1 MATLTQEQWPIAV
14 TTPLGADV
22 LSLVGFT
29 GEEAVSHLFRYQLE
43 VIAKNE
49 TSVSFDKLLG
59 QPINVRMV
67 LEPQGKRFI
76 HGICSRVSQA
86 ERDEKFTM
94 YRIEVVP
101 KLWLLTQRAQSRIFQ
116 HMSVPDILKKVL
128 TGLDVNFQI
137 QGTFDPR
144 DYCVQYRET
153 DFNFVSRLMEEEG
166 IYYYFDHS
174 EDKHVM
180 VIANVAAGHAD
191 LPVASEVLYRMGEP
205 VKDQF
210 MVVDRWEKSQELRA
224 GKVTLWDHCF
234 ELPHKHLE
242 ASKTIAPSVQVGGV
256 THSLQVG
263 NNGQLEKRDWP
274 GGYAQRFDGID
285 PGGAEK
291 PDQLQKI
298 FQDNQ
303 RTVGLRMQEEAASSL
318 EIQGGGHCRN
328 FVVGHKFKLKTL
340 EGSLEKE
347 SQADGD
353 YVLTQVRHTAKMS
366 GYRSEGPEFMYQND
380 FTCIPAALPF
390 RPRRITPKPVVQGTQ
405 TAVVVGPAGE
415 EIFTDKYGRIK
426 VQFHWDA
433 QGKNNADSSCW
444 CRVATP
450 WAGKQWGMIQIP
462 RIGWEVMVGFEDGDP
477 DKPIVMGSVYN
488 AEQMPPYALPD
499 NKTQSGIKTRSSL
512 GGTEENFN
520 EICFEDK
527 RGEEL
532 LYIRAEKDQTIAV
545 ENDEAHWVG
554 HDRLKTVDNNETT
567 LIHGH
572 RSETV
577 DKSETIVIHESRSE
591 TVDKNE
597 SITISGKR
605 DESVSKDESITIGG
619 NRTESVSKNE
629 AITIEG
635 NRSISVHKD
644 NSLNVTQN
652 ISLTAKQN
660 INMSADA
667 KVGQIAKDSF
677 IIQSDKDI
685 TLKCGGASIILNS
698 NGTIDIKGSKINV
711 QADGK
716 ISIKGSECDVN

>member
-29 GEEAVSHLFRYQLE
+29 GEEVVSHLFRYQLE

-94 YRIEVVP
+94 YRMEVVP

-116 HMSVPDILKKVL
+116 HISVPDILKKVL
-128 TGLDVNFQI
+128 AGLDVNFQI

-174 EDKHVM
+174 EDKHVI
-180 VIANVAAGHAD
+180 VIANAAAGHAD

-242 ASKTIAPSVQVGGV
+242 ASKTIMPNVQVGGV

-285 PGGAEK
+285 PGGGEQ
-291 PDQLQKI
+291 PSQIQKI

-328 FVVGHKFKLKTL
+328 FVAGHKFKLKTL

-380 FTCIPAALPF
+380 FTCIPVALPF
-390 RPRRITPKPVVQGTQ
+390 RPQRTTPKPVVQGTQ

-462 RIGWEVMVGFEDGDP
+462 RMGWEVMVAFEDGDP
-477 DKPIVMGSVYN
+477 DKPFVMGSVYN

-527 RGEEL
+527 KGEEL
-532 LYIRAEKDQTIAV
+532 LYIRAEKDHKLAV

-554 HDRLKTVDNNETT
+554 NDQEEEIDHDRHLMVHND
-567 LIHGH
+567 
-572 RSETV
+572 ETV
-577 DKSETIVIHESRSE
+577 EIDGNRRE
-591 TVDKNE
+591 TVVKDEEVTIKGDRAHEVKKNA
-597 SITISGKR
+597 SLAVDGQMST
-605 DESVSKDESITIGG
+605 SVSKDESLDVDGK
-619 NRTESVSKNE
+619 RTKRVGKDED
-629 AITIEG
+629 ITIEG
-635 NRSISVHKD
+635 GRKTAITKDEIVTINGQMMITIDKKYIQTVTDSIVIEGKKD
-644 NSLNVTQN
+644 LL
-652 ISLTAKQN
+652 I
-660 INMSADA
+660 
-667 KVGQIAKDSF
+667 KVGPASVIIKDGKVQICAKEVNVACDSN
-677 IIQSDKDI
+677 IKV
-685 TLKCGGASIILNS
+685 
-698 NGTIDIKGSKINV
+698 KGSKIALN
-711 QADGK
+711 
-716 ISIKGSECDVN
+716 